1 MWVKRSVSLM
11 LWVYWFTVNHLLWI
25 TLNVKNGNQWSNSN
39 VIYSVICE
47 KRPRTINAFF
57 LVRIKLGFL
66 LHVAHF
72 FFNLLVNR
80 SMLDFVLDSVKRS
93 RRSRRH
99 SNRERG
105 TLLTGRSVNPTLINR
120 TSLRAS
126 KRLLQ
131 QSTTMISVNRVYWS
145 EAMRHLTKR
154 CVTKRSEAVSK
165 TKK

>member
-1 MWVKRSVSLM
+1 MSVWCFEFIDSLWTICFAG
-11 LWVYWFTVNHLLWI
+11 LN
-25 TLNVKNGNQWSNSN
+25 LNVKNGNQLSNSN
-39 VIYSVICE
+39 VIYTEICE

-57 LVRIKLGFL
+57 SGSNQTRIL

-80 SMLDFVLDSVKRS
+80 SMLDFDLDSVKRS

-99 SNRERG
+99 SNCERG
-105 TLLTGRSVNPTLINR
+105 ALLAGRSANPTLINR
-120 TSLRAS
+120 TFLRAS

-131 QSTTMISVNRVYWS
+131 QSTTMIGVNRVYWR
-145 EAMRHLTKR
+145 EAMRRLTKR